1 MPHRQTPAAGRE
13 ISEATIVRLP
23 GYLRS
28 LEELAEQGVKTV
40 SSNELAEACAVQ
52 PALLRRDLSHFG
64 SYGTRGVGYD
74 VDLLIHEIG
83 IHVGLE
89 HTWRVVIVGSGNL
102 GQALARHSGLA
113 SRGFKLVA
121 LIDTNPEII
130 GRTVANVQISDD
142 SLLEEVVRRT
152 RANIAVVT
160 TPPGVAQDIVNRLVD
175 CGIRSIMNF
184 APVVLDVPPDVALRS
199 VDFAQELQILA
210 YHEAHR
216 DLPVADE

>member
-1 MPHRQTPAAGRE
+1 MPHRQTPAASRE

-28 LEELAEQGVKTV
+28 LEELADRGVKTV

-83 IHVGLE
+83 VHVGSE
-89 HTWRVVIVGSGNL
+89 HTWRVIIVGSGNL

-113 SRGFKLVA
+113 SRGFKLVG
-121 LIDTNPEII
+121 LIDSNPDIV
-130 GRTVANVQISDD
+130 GRTVANVEISDD
-142 SLLEEVVRRT
+142 SQLEDVVKRR

-160 TPPGVAQDIVNRLVD
+160 TPPAVAQHIVDRLVAS
-175 CGIRSIMNF
+175 GIRSIMNF
-184 APVVLDVPPDVALRS
+184 APVMLDVPPDVALRS

-216 DLPVADE
+216 DLPAGDA

>member
-1 MPHRQTPAAGRE
+1 MPHRQTPAASRE

-23 GYLRS
+23 SYLRS

-83 IHVGLE
+83 VHVGSE
-89 HTWRVVIVGSGNL
+89 HTWRVIIVGSGNL

-113 SRGFKLVA
+113 SRGFKLVG
-121 LIDTNPEII
+121 LIDSNPDIV
-130 GRTVANVQISDD
+130 GRTVANVEISDD
-142 SLLEEVVRRT
+142 SHLEDVVKRK

-160 TPPGVAQDIVNRLVD
+160 TPPGVAQHIVDRLVAS
-175 CGIRSIMNF
+175 GIRSIMNF
-184 APVVLDVPPDVALRS
+184 A
-199 VDFAQELQILA
+199 
-210 YHEAHR
+210 
-216 DLPVADE
+216 

>member
-1 MPHRQTPAAGRE
+1 VPHSQTPAANRE
-13 ISEATIVRLP
+13 ISEATIIRLP
-23 GYLRS
+23 GYLRA

-40 SSNELAEACAVQ
+40 SSNELAEASAVQ

-83 IHVGLE
+83 VHVGSE
-89 HTWRVVIVGSGNL
+89 HTWRVVLVGAGNL

-113 SRGFKLVA
+113 SRGFRLVA
-121 LIDTNPEII
+121 LIDTNPDII
-130 GRTVANVQISDD
+130 GSVVSRVEISDD
-142 SLLEEVVRRT
+142 SQLEEVVRRS

-160 TPPGVAQDIVNRLVD
+160 TPPAVAQSTVDRLVAS
-175 CGIRSIMNF
+175 GIRSILNF

-216 DLPVADE
+216 DQSGEDT